1 MVYEVKRVY
10 EVDFMLYIWSRG
22 MVRVLNRAFYWFR
35 GVTTEASAA
44 FRADDGR
51 ESFRFNRRESVN
63 HDFFDPVGMATR
75 TAAILVPIARPC
87 EGFVGL
93 WVYRILVH
101 LAIPQ
106 TIRTL

>member
-1 MVYEVKRVY
+1 MCGLGLVCCK
-10 EVDFMLYIWSRG
+10 IWLQG
-22 MVRVLNRAFYWFR
+22 MIRVLERAFYGLR

-44 FRADDGR
+44 FGAYDGR
-51 ESFRFNRRESVN
+51 ESFRFNRWECVN
-63 HDFFDPVGMATR
+63 NDIFDPVNMVTR

-87 EGFVGL
+87 EWFVGL
-93 WVYRILVH
+93 WFQRILAH